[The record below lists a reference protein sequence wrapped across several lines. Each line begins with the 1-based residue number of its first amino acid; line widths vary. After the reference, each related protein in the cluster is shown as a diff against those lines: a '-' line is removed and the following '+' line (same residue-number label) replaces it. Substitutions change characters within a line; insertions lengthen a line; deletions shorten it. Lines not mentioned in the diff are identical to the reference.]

1 MFKRAWFSS
10 LYSRIVFGF
19 IALLA
24 LLLLT
29 QGLLFLWLTGRFEE
43 RPQGQTAQQLA
54 DFVAREL
61 SDALTVEP
69 ALDLDT
75 FMKEELSAIRRP
87 FLIVMRDGRRASNRP
102 TQLPREFM
110 ERGGFGRGGPPR
122 LRIPPPP
129 PPNQPGAQPGARPGS
144 ESPQTGVKPRPDSGQ
159 AGTRQSAGGGQSGRG
174 GAESSLSRVE
184 AESDPSLTQGGGPR
198 SQAGSGRRGGGGGR
212 GPSGAEWSPIVVNGQ
227 QVGTV
232 AVPPNP
238 PTLMALVEYGPTLT
252 WVGLALLLSGATV
265 ASLLIFRPAHQR
277 LRSLEG
283 AARALAAGRTDVR
296 ADEQGR
302 DEVSALAHEFNRMA
316 DDLNERATALAASDK
331 ARRQLLADVSHE
343 LMTPLTAIR
352 GYIETLSMP
361 NVPLDGDTRR
371 RYLEIANRETYKLEA
386 IIGDLLDL
394 GRLEGQAEKLQ
405 RAPVSVEDLFHRIA
419 ERHHPVILEKNIH
432 LTMNVEEGADEVPGD
447 AARLEQA
454 LQNLAANA
462 IRHIPAGGRLTLI
475 ASRHDD
481 RVRIVVQDNGP
492 GIPPEHLPHIFDRF
506 YKADGS
512 RAGTTIPSGSGL
524 GLSIVQTI
532 VGRHGGEVSAS
543 NAPEG
548 GAIFEVFLPANA

>member
-1 MFKRAWFSS
+1 MLKKTWFRS

-19 IALLA
+19 IAVMA
-24 LLLLT
+24 VLLLM
-29 QGLLFLWLTGRFEE
+29 QGLLFLWLTGRIEE
-43 RPQGQTAQQLA
+43 RPQGQTPQQLA

-61 SDALTVEP
+61 SDALTGEP
-69 ALDLDT
+69 SLDLEKFVRDDFPT
-75 FMKEELSAIRRP
+75 IRRP

-102 TQLPREFM
+102 QQLPPGFM
-110 ERGGFGRGGPPR
+110 ERGWARGGSSTRGPAATVPGSDPRTTPVRPPYDPGTAPPPTDPGGPPPGRRGRGGR
-122 LRIPPPP
+122 
-129 PPNQPGAQPGARPGS
+129 
-144 ESPQTGVKPRPDSGQ
+144 
-159 AGTRQSAGGGQSGRG
+159 
-174 GAESSLSRVE
+174 
-184 AESDPSLTQGGGPR
+184 
-198 SQAGSGRRGGGGGR
+198 GGR
-212 GPSGAEWSPIVVNGQ
+212 GPGSPDASPVVVNGQ

-232 AVPPNP
+232 VVPPNP
-238 PTLMALVEYGPTLT
+238 PAWMQLEQYGPTLT
-252 WVGLALLLSGATV
+252 WVGLALLLAGSTV

-296 ADEQGR
+296 ANERGG

-316 DDLNERATALAASDK
+316 DDLNDRASALAASDK

-361 NVPLDGDTRR
+361 NVPLDDETRR

-394 GRLEGQAEKLQ
+394 GRLEGQAAKLQ
-405 RAPVSVEDLFHRIA
+405 LGPVSIDDLFDRVV
-419 ERHHPVILEKNIH
+419 ERHHPMIRDKKIEVKIDVAES
-432 LTMNVEEGADEVPGD
+432 VDEIVAD

-454 LQNLAANA
+454 VQNLAANA
-462 IRHIPAGGRLTLI
+462 IRHIPDGGQLTLS
-475 ASRHDD
+475 ASRDTDH
-481 RVRIVVQDNGP
+481 VRIAVQDNGP

-506 YKADGS
+506 YKVDAS
-512 RAGTTIPSGSGL
+512 RSGTTIPSGSGL

-532 VGRHGGEVSAS
+532 VQRHGGDVSAS

-548 GAIFEVFLPANA
+548 GARFEIRLPAYPDENA

>member
-1 MFKRAWFSS
+1 MLKRTWFRS

-19 IALLA
+19 IAVMAA
-24 LLLLT
+24 LLLM
-29 QGLLFLWLTGRFEE
+29 QGVLFLWLTGRFEE
-43 RPQGQTAQQLA
+43 RPQGQTPQQLA

-61 SDALTVEP
+61 SDALVVEP
-69 ALDLDT
+69 SLDLEKFARDDFPT
-75 FMKEELSAIRRP
+75 IRRP

-102 TQLPREFM
+102 QQLPPGFM
-110 ERGGFGRGGPPR
+110 DRGWGRGGPPPR
-122 LRIPPPP
+122 PSGAVLGPYGGRTGVVPGSDPGTTLVRPPYDPGTAPVRPPNDPGLGPPPTDPGGAP
-129 PPNQPGAQPGARPGS
+129 PSR
-144 ESPQTGVKPRPDSGQ
+144 R
-159 AGTRQSAGGGQSGRG
+159 GRG
-174 GAESSLSRVE
+174 GR
-184 AESDPSLTQGGGPR
+184 
-198 SQAGSGRRGGGGGR
+198 GGR
-212 GPSGAEWSPIVVNGQ
+212 GPGGPDASPVVVNGQ

-232 AVPPNP
+232 VVPANP
-238 PTLMALVEYGPTLT
+238 PAWMQLEQYGPTLT
-252 WVGLALLLSGATV
+252 WVGLALLLAGSTV

-296 ADEQGR
+296 ANEKGG

-361 NVPLDGDTRR
+361 HVPLDDETRR
-371 RYLEIANRETYKLEA
+371 KYLEIANRETYKLEA

-394 GRLEGQAEKLQ
+394 GRLDAQAATLQ
-405 RAPVSVEDLFHRIA
+405 LASVSIEDLFDRVV
-419 ERHHPVILEKNIH
+419 ERHHPVIRDKKIEVRIDVGKN
-432 LTMNVEEGADEVPGD
+432 ADEITAD

-462 IRHIPAGGRLTLI
+462 IRHIPEGGRLTLL
-475 ASRHDD
+475 ASRDTDH
-481 RVRIVVQDNGP
+481 VRIVVQDNGP
-492 GIPPEHLPHIFDRF
+492 GIPPEHLPHVFDRF
-506 YKADGS
+506 YKADAS

-532 VGRHGGEVSAS
+532 VQRHGGEVSAS

-548 GAIFEVFLPANA
+548 GARFEIRLPGVTL

>member
-1 MFKRAWFSS
+1 MFKRAWFGS

-24 LLLLT
+24 VLLLT
-29 QGLLFLWLTGRFEE
+29 QGLLFLWLTGRFES
-43 RPQGQTAQQLA
+43 RPQGQTAQHLA

-61 SDALTVEP
+61 SDALTAEP
-69 ALDLDT
+69 SLDLDK
-75 FMKEELSAIRRP
+75 FIREDLANIRRP

-102 TQLPREFM
+102 NQLPPGFM
-110 ERGGFGRGGPPR
+110 DRSFGRSGPPPWMQSGPRPTPDDGRGPRAGSPGVGSPSVGSDRGQTAVRPGPEPGLAPARPRTDGPPPSGEGPGPDGRRGRGGR
-122 LRIPPPP
+122 
-129 PPNQPGAQPGARPGS
+129 
-144 ESPQTGVKPRPDSGQ
+144 
-159 AGTRQSAGGGQSGRG
+159 
-174 GAESSLSRVE
+174 
-184 AESDPSLTQGGGPR
+184 
-198 SQAGSGRRGGGGGR
+198 GGR
-212 GPSGAEWSPIVVNGQ
+212 GPGADSSPVVVNGQ
-227 QVGTV
+227 QVGTI

-238 PTLMALVEYGPTLT
+238 PAWMALEQYGATLT
-252 WVGLALLLSGATV
+252 WVGGALLFSGAMV

-296 ADEQGR
+296 ADEQGH

-316 DDLNERATALAASDK
+316 DDLDERATALAASDK

-352 GYIETLSMP
+352 GYIETLAMP
-361 NVPLDGDTRR
+361 HVPLDGDTRR

-394 GRLEGQAEKLQ
+394 GRLEGQAERLQ
-405 RAPVSVEDLFHRIA
+405 LGSVSVEDLFHRIA
-419 ERHHPVILEKNIH
+419 DRHHPVILEKHIE
-432 LTMNVEEGADEVPGD
+432 LAIRVDDDAEEVRGD

-462 IRHIPAGGRLTLI
+462 IRHIPDGGRLTLN
-475 ASRHDD
+475 ASRDGD
-481 RVRIVVQDNGP
+481 RVRILVQDNGP
-492 GIPPEHLPHIFDRF
+492 GIPAEHLPHIFDRF

-532 VGRHGGEVSAS
+532 VRRHDGEVRAS

-548 GAIFEVFLPANA
+548 GAVFEVWLPANNDKSAAS

>member
-24 LLLLT
+24 VLLLT
-29 QGLLFLWLTGRFEE
+29 QGVLFLWLTGRFED
-43 RPQGQTAQQLA
+43 RPQGQTPQQLA

-61 SDALTVEP
+61 SDALTAEP
-69 ALDLDT
+69 ALDLDA
-75 FMKEELSAIRRP
+75 FMRDELSNIRRP

-102 TQLPREFM
+102 HQLPPGFM
-110 ERGGFGRGGPPR
+110 ERGFARGGPPPWA
-122 LRIPPPP
+122 PPPTRP
-129 PPNQPGAQPGARPGS
+129 TPDPGRTGAVPGTEQGRTGAVPGS
-144 ESPQTGVKPRPDSGQ
+144 DPGLTPVRPRYDP
-159 AGTRQSAGGGQSGRG
+159 GTAPG
-174 GAESSLSRVE
+174 E
-184 AESDPSLTQGGGPR
+184 GGGP
-198 SQAGSGRRGGGGGR
+198 GVDGRRGGRGRGGR
-212 GPSGAEWSPIVVNGQ
+212 GPGGADSSPVVVNGQ

-232 AVPPNP
+232 AVPPTQ
-238 PTLMALVEYGPTLT
+238 PTWIALQQYGPTLT

-277 LRSLEG
+277 LRSLES

-316 DDLNERATALAASDK
+316 DDLNDRAAALSASDK

-361 NVPLDGDTRR
+361 NVPLDGDTRH

-394 GRLEGQAEKLQ
+394 GRLEAQADQLQ
-405 RAPVSVEDLFHRIA
+405 RAPVAVDDLFHRIA
-419 ERHHPVILEKNIH
+419 DRHHPVIVEKHIQ
-432 LTMNVEEGADEVPGD
+432 LTINVEDGADEVLGD

-462 IRHIPAGGRLTLI
+462 IRHIPDGGRLTLL
-475 ASRHDD
+475 ASRDAD
-481 RVRIVVQDNGP
+481 RVRIIVQDNGP
-492 GIPPEHLPHIFDRF
+492 GIPPEHLPHVFDRF
-506 YKADGS
+506 YKADAS

-532 VGRHGGEVSAS
+532 VRRHGGEVRAS

-548 GAIFEVFLPANA
+548 GAIFEVIIPANV

>member
-1 MFKRAWFSS
+1 MFKRAWFGS

-24 LLLLT
+24 VLLLT
-29 QGLLFLWLTGRFEE
+29 QGLLFLWLTGRFES
-43 RPQGQTAQQLA
+43 RPQGQTAQHLA

-61 SDALTVEP
+61 SDALTAEP
-69 ALDLDT
+69 SLDLDK
-75 FMKEELSAIRRP
+75 FIREDLSNIRRP

-102 TQLPREFM
+102 NQLPPGFM
-110 ERGGFGRGGPPR
+110 DRSFGRGGPPPWMQGGPR
-122 LRIPPPP
+122 PTPDDPRNPRPVPD
-129 PPNQPGAQPGARPGS
+129 QARPGDRS
-144 ESPQTGVKPRPDSGQ
+144 GTEQGRTGAVPGPGRSPSDPGMTPAPGRPRTDGPPP
-159 AGTRQSAGGGQSGRG
+159 SAEGPGADGRRGRG
-174 GAESSLSRVE
+174 GR
-184 AESDPSLTQGGGPR
+184 
-198 SQAGSGRRGGGGGR
+198 GGGR
-212 GPSGAEWSPIVVNGQ
+212 GPGADSSPVVVNGQ
-227 QVGTV
+227 QVGTI

-238 PTLMALVEYGPTLT
+238 PAWMALEQYGATLT
-252 WVGLALLLSGATV
+252 WVGGALLFSGAMV

-296 ADEQGR
+296 ADEQGH

-316 DDLNERATALAASDK
+316 DDLDERATALAASDK

-352 GYIETLSMP
+352 GYIETLAMP

-394 GRLEGQAEKLQ
+394 GRLEGQAERLQ
-405 RAPVSVEDLFHRIA
+405 LASVSVEDLFHRVA
-419 ERHHPVILEKNIH
+419 DRHHPVILEKNIE
-432 LTMNVEEGADEVPGD
+432 LAIRVDDDAEEVIGD

-462 IRHIPAGGRLTLI
+462 IRHIPDGGRLTLN
-475 ASRHDD
+475 ASRDGD
-481 RVRIVVQDNGP
+481 RVRILVQDNGP
-492 GIPPEHLPHIFDRF
+492 GIPAEHLPHIFDRF

-532 VGRHGGEVSAS
+532 VRRHGGEVRAS

-548 GAIFEVFLPANA
+548 GAVFEMWLPANNDKSAAG

>member
-1 MFKRAWFSS
+1 MFKRAWFGS

-24 LLLLT
+24 VLLLT
-29 QGLLFLWLTGRFEE
+29 QGLLFLWLTGRFES
-43 RPQGQTAQQLA
+43 RPQGQTAQHLA

-61 SDALTVEP
+61 SDALTAEP
-69 ALDLDT
+69 SLDLDKFIREDLAT
-75 FMKEELSAIRRP
+75 IRRP

-102 TQLPREFM
+102 NQLPPGFM
-110 ERGGFGRGGPPR
+110 ERAFGRGGPAPWGGPR
-122 LRIPPPP
+122 PAPDDSRGPRAGADRGQTGVRPGSDASPTPERPRADGPPPP
-129 PPNQPGAQPGARPGS
+129 GEGLGPGA
-144 ESPQTGVKPRPDSGQ
+144 D
-159 AGTRQSAGGGQSGRG
+159 
-174 GAESSLSRVE
+174 
-184 AESDPSLTQGGGPR
+184 
-198 SQAGSGRRGGGGGR
+198 GRRGRTGRGGGR
-212 GPSGAEWSPIVVNGQ
+212 GPGVDSSPVVVNGQ
-227 QVGTV
+227 QVGTI

-238 PTLMALVEYGPTLT
+238 PAWMALEQYGATLT
-252 WVGLALLLSGATV
+252 WVGGALLFSGAMV

-277 LRSLEG
+277 LRSLES

-296 ADEQGR
+296 ADEQGH

-316 DDLNERATALAASDK
+316 DDLDERATALAASDK

-352 GYIETLSMP
+352 GYIETLAMP
-361 NVPLDGDTRR
+361 HVPLDGDTRR
-371 RYLEIANRETYKLEA
+371 RYLDIANRETYKLEA

-394 GRLEGQAEKLQ
+394 GRLEGQADRLQ
-405 RAPVSVEDLFHRIA
+405 IASVSVEDLFHRIA
-419 ERHHPVILEKNIH
+419 DRHHPVILEKNIE
-432 LTMNVEEGADEVPGD
+432 LAIRVDDDAEEVLGD

-462 IRHIPAGGRLTLI
+462 IRHIPDGGRLTLN
-475 ASRHDD
+475 ASRDGD
-481 RVRIVVQDNGP
+481 RVRILVQDNGP
-492 GIPPEHLPHIFDRF
+492 GIPAEHLPHIFDRF
-506 YKADGS
+506 YKADGA

-532 VGRHGGEVSAS
+532 VRRHDGEVRAS

-548 GAIFEVFLPANA
+548 GAVFEVWLPANNDKSATG